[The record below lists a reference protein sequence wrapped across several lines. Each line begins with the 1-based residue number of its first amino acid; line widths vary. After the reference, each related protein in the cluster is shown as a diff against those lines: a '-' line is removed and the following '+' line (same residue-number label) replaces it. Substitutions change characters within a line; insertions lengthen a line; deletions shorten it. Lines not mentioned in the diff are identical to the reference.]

1 MDSPVCVAFTDFES
15 GFKPQNHILGLILK
29 ERLGA
34 VFVDDLA
41 RADLL
46 IYSIFGNAARSFK
59 GPRLFYTEEPVLPR
73 WKEGCY
79 SLTSLRDGTLSGD
92 RHFRFPAW
100 LNADYIRR
108 TGHIE
113 QYSSVPG
120 DILNRHEKFC
130 NFVYSGGEFR
140 EAVRFLETLS
150 QYKYVDSS
158 GQLLNNTGMIVK
170 DKVEFCSR
178 YKFTIAFENYAS
190 PGYITQKLTDAFA
203 AGSLPVYWG
212 APDACREFNPGRFIN
227 ARDFRNH
234 AAVSY
239 THLTLPTKA

>member
-1 MDSPVCVAFTDFES
+1 MDSPVCIAFTDFES

-140 EAVRFLETLS
+140 EAIRFLETLS
-150 QYKYVDSS
+150 PIQIRR
-158 GQLLNNTGMIVK
+158 Q
-170 DKVEFCSR
+170 FR
-178 YKFTIAFENYAS
+178 PAS
-190 PGYITQKLTDAFA
+190 EQHGHD
-203 AGSLPVYWG
+203 
-212 APDACREFNPGRFIN
+212 R
-227 ARDFRNH
+227 
-234 AAVSY
+234 
-239 THLTLPTKA
+239 